1 MAKTILKIPGSE
13 RFHSTG
19 KRPAESSISPK
30 LKLYPYDL
38 ELEVDPITLEVIAH
52 KLWQIND
59 EQGQALKK
67 ISGSPV
73 ATDANDFN
81 VVLCDEMGDIVNIGP
96 YYLPHAANVDFMVKW
111 TVEHRSDNPG
121 IHPDDMF
128 LCNDPWVGALHPQD
142 VAVLS
147 PIFVGDELFCWTGST
162 IHQVD
167 LGGVNIGSWCVDAE
181 EHFAEGMSY
190 PPIKIVENGEIRR
203 DIEDVYLRRSRAP
216 ALVGLDLRAHIASN
230 NVAKQRMLELVT
242 RYGAPT
248 VKSVMKKQMDYA
260 EQRFRERLLQISD
273 GEWRCETYQEV
284 AKTGDRGVYKTIL
297 TLTKRGDRLTLD
309 FTGTD
314 PNVGMINST
323 RAGAVG
329 GSMVAILPQL
339 CFDIPWAL
347 GGLHRA
353 LEFVTPVGTIINV
366 EFPHGVSMGSISGTW
381 SATNAAN
388 ICIAKMLSSVPEHRD
403 RLLAGCVGSWTT
415 VIASGS
421 DNNRRP
427 FVTMIMDCMAGGW
440 GARSFADG
448 VDTAGLMAAITGQC
462 PNVETNEGFYPILY
476 LYRKETTDSGGPGE
490 FRGGMGAT
498 SCWIPHGPDGDAL
511 QLVLATFGQ
520 AFPTALGIDG
530 GYPANT
536 AMYKMVRNSDIAEWF
551 GRGEIPT
558 DLAQIGGDL
567 EYLPQKCETL
577 QAPGDVFEHTWSGGG
592 GFGDPLDRDPQKV
605 CDDVVLDAVSP
616 GAARTIYGV
625 VIADGEVDVEG
636 TSVERERIRREP
648 LSDGG
653 VR

>member
-1 MAKTILKIPGSE
+1 VAKQILKIPGSE
-13 RFHSTG
+13 RFHSNG
-19 KRPAESSISPK
+19 VRPEPERISPK
-30 LKLYPYDL
+30 LKLFPYDPDH
-38 ELEVDPITLEVIAH
+38 EVDPITLEVVSH

-81 VVLCDEMGDIVNIGP
+81 VVLCDELGDIINIGP

-111 TVEHRSDNPG
+111 TVEHRSENPG
-121 IHPDDMF
+121 IRPDDMF

-147 PIFVGDELFCWTGST
+147 PVFVDDQLLCWTGST

-181 EHFAEGMSY
+181 EHFAEGMAY
-190 PPIKIVENGEIRR
+190 PPIRIVEGGEIRE

-230 NVAKQRMLELVT
+230 NVAKQRMLELAE
-242 RYGAPT
+242 RYGAAT
-248 VKSVMKKQMDYA
+248 VNSVMKKQMDYA
-260 EQRFRERLLQISD
+260 EERFRARLLAIPD
-273 GEWRCETYQEV
+273 GTWRCETYQEV
-284 AKTGDRGVYKTIL
+284 SRTGDRGVHKTIL
-297 TLTKRGDRLTLD
+297 ALTKEGDRLTFD

-329 GSMVAILPQL
+329 GSMVALLPQL

-353 LEFVTPVGTIINV
+353 IEYVTPVGTIVNA

-381 SATNAAN
+381 SVTNASN
-388 ICIAKMLSSVPEHRD
+388 VCIAKMLSSVPELQD

-415 VIASGS
+415 VIASGL
-421 DNNRRP
+421 DNNRQP

-476 LYRKETTDSGGPGE
+476 LYRRETQDSGGPGE

-498 SCWIPHGPDGDAL
+498 SCWIPHGNDSDSV

-536 AMYKMVRNSDIAEWF
+536 AMFKMLRGSNVQDVLAS
-551 GRGEIPT
+551 GRIPT
-558 DLAQIGGDL
+558 DISELEGEL
-567 EYLPQKCETL
+567 EYLPEKYETL
-577 QAPGDVFEHTWSGGG
+577 ELHSDVFEHTWSGGG
-592 GFGDPLDRDPQKV
+592 GFGDPLDRDPAKV
-605 CDDVVLDAVSP
+605 ASDVLNEAVSVD
-616 GAARTIYGV
+616 AARTFYGV
-625 VIADGEVDVEG
+625 VVDAGGRLDEEA
-636 TSVERERIRREP
+636 TEQERDRIRRER
-648 LSDGG
+648 LS
-653 VR
+653 

>member
-1 MAKTILKIPGSE
+1 MAKTILKIHGSE
-13 RFHSTG
+13 RYHSDG
-19 KRPAESSISPK
+19 RRPERNRISPR
-30 LKLYPYDL
+30 LKIFEHDPR
-38 ELEVDPITLEVIAH
+38 LEVDPITLEVVVH

-67 ISGSPV
+67 VSGSPV

-81 VVLCDEMGDIVNIGP
+81 VVLCDELGDIVNIGP

-111 TVEHRSDNPG
+111 TVEHRSENPG
-121 IHPDDMF
+121 IHPGDMF

-147 PIFVGDELFCWTGST
+147 PVFVGDELFCWTGST
-162 IHQVD
+162 IHAVD
-167 LGGVNIGSWCVDAE
+167 VGGINIGSWCVDAE
-181 EHFAEGMSY
+181 EHFAEGMAY
-190 PPIKIVENGEIRR
+190 PPIKIVEAGEIRR
-203 DIEDVYLRRSRAP
+203 DVEDVYLRRSRAP

-230 NVAKQRMLELVT
+230 NVAKERIHELVG
-242 RYGAPT
+242 RYGAEI
-248 VKSVMKKQMDYA
+248 VHAVMKKQMDYA
-260 EQRFRERLLQISD
+260 EERFRARLREIPD
-273 GEWRCETYQEV
+273 GTWRCETYQEV
-284 AKTGDRGVYKTIL
+284 AKTGDRRVHKTVL
-297 TLTKRGDRLTLD
+297 TLTKEDDRITFD

-314 PNVGMINST
+314 ANVGMINST

-353 LEFVTPVGTIINV
+353 IEFVTPVGTIINA

-381 SATNAAN
+381 SCTNAAN
-388 ICIAKMLSSVPEHRD
+388 VCIAKMLSSVPELQD

-415 VIASGS
+415 VIASGL
-421 DNNRRP
+421 DNNKQP

-476 LYRKETTDSGGPGE
+476 LYRRETKDSGGAGE

-498 SCWIPHGPDGDAL
+498 SCWVPYDTDGRPL
-511 QLVLATFGQ
+511 QLVLATFGE

-536 AMYKMVRNSDIAEWF
+536 AMYKMARRATVADWF
-551 GRGEIPT
+551 ARGEIPT
-558 DLAQIGGDL
+558 DIALVGGEL

-577 QAPGDVFEHTWSGGG
+577 QEPGDVFEHTWSGGG
-592 GFGDPLDRDPQKV
+592 GFGDPIDREPERVAEDV
-605 CDDVVLDAVSP
+605 RNDAVSTAAARDIYGVVLDAS
-616 GAARTIYGV
+616 GGV
-625 VIADGEVDVEG
+625 DTDA
-636 TSVERERIRREP
+636 TERRREAIRAER
-648 LSDGG
+648 LS
-653 VR
+653 

>member
-13 RFHSTG
+13 RFHSSG
-19 KRPAESSISPK
+19 ARPSLDKISPK
-30 LKLYPYDL
+30 LKLFTYDPDH
-38 ELEVDPITLEVIAH
+38 EVDPITLEVVAH

-59 EQGQALKK
+59 EQGEALKK

-81 VVLCDEMGDIVNIGP
+81 VVLCDELGDIINIGP

-147 PIFVGDELFCWTGST
+147 PVFVGDELLCWTGST

-190 PPIKIVENGEIRR
+190 PPIKIVEGGEIRR

-230 NVAKQRMLELVT
+230 NVAKARMLELVD
-242 RYGAPT
+242 RYDART
-248 VKSVMKKQMDYA
+248 VNSVMKKQMDYA
-260 EQRFRERLLQISD
+260 EQRFRERLVSIPD
-273 GEWRCETYQEV
+273 GTWRCETYQEV
-284 AKTGDRGVYKTIL
+284 ARTGDRGVHKTVL
-297 TLTKRGDRLTLD
+297 ALTKKGDRLIFD
-309 FTGTD
+309 FEGTD

-339 CFDIPWAL
+339 CYDIPWAL

-353 LEFVTPVGTIINV
+353 IDYNTPLGTIINA
-366 EFPHGVSMGSISGTW
+366 EFPHGVSMGSIAGTW
-381 SATNAAN
+381 SATNASN
-388 ICIAKMLSSVPEHRD
+388 VCIAKMLSSVPDLQD

-415 VIASGS
+415 VIASGQ
-421 DNNRRP
+421 DNNKQP

-440 GARSFADG
+440 GARSFGDG

-476 LYRKETTDSGGPGE
+476 LYRRETQDSRSAAAWGRCRAG
-490 FRGGMGAT
+490 FRTA
-498 SCWIPHGPDGDAL
+498 
-511 QLVLATFGQ
+511 
-520 AFPTALGIDG
+520 PTARRSSSSSRRSDRRSR
-530 GYPANT
+530 PPWAST
-536 AMYKMVRNSDIAEWF
+536 AATQ
-551 GRGEIPT
+551 PT
-558 DLAQIGGDL
+558 RR
-567 EYLPQKCETL
+567 CSR
-577 QAPGDVFEHTWSGGG
+577 WS
-592 GFGDPLDRDPQKV
+592 
-605 CDDVVLDAVSP
+605 
-616 GAARTIYGV
+616 AARTP
-625 VIADGEVDVEG
+625 
-636 TSVERERIRREP
+636 RR
-648 LSDGG
+648 
-653 VR
+653 

>member
-13 RFHSTG
+13 RFHSSG
-19 KRPAESSISPK
+19 ARPELSSISPK
-30 LKLYPYDL
+30 LKLFPYDP
-38 ELEVDPITLEVIAH
+38 EREVDPVTLEVVAN

-81 VVLCDEMGDIVNIGP
+81 VVLCDELGDIVNIGP

-121 IHPDDMF
+121 IAPDDMF

-147 PIFVGDELFCWTGST
+147 PIFIGDQLLCWTGST

-167 LGGVNIGSWCVDAE
+167 VGGINIGSWCVDAD

-190 PPIKIVENGEIRR
+190 PPIKIVEGGVIRQ
-203 DIEDVYLRRSRAP
+203 DVEDVYLRRSRAP

-230 NVAKQRMLELVT
+230 NVAKQRMLQLVD
-242 RYGAPT
+242 RYSPET
-248 VKSVMKKQMDYA
+248 VNSVMKKQMDYA
-260 EQRFRERLLQISD
+260 ESRFRERLKSIPD
-273 GEWRCETYQEV
+273 GTWRCETYQEV
-284 AKTGDRGVYKTIL
+284 ARTGDRRVHKTVL
-297 TLTKRGDRLTLD
+297 ALRKHEDRLSFD

-339 CFDIPWAL
+339 CYDIPWAL

-353 LEFVTPVGTIINV
+353 IEYTTPIGTIVNA

-381 SATNAAN
+381 SATNASN
-388 ICIAKMLSSVPEHRD
+388 VCIAKMLSSVPELQD

-415 VIASGS
+415 VIASGL
-421 DNNRRP
+421 DNNKQP

-440 GARSFADG
+440 GASSFGDG

-476 LYRKETTDSGGPGE
+476 LYRRETTDSGGPGE
-490 FRGGMGAT
+490 WRGGMGAT
-498 SCWIPHGPDGDAL
+498 SCWIPHGTDGESL

-536 AMYKMVRNSDIAEWF
+536 AMFRMVRDSDTRQIIAS
-551 GRGEIPT
+551 GKLPT
-558 DLAQIGGDL
+558 ELEQIEGGL
-567 EYLPQKCETL
+567 EHLPEKYETL
-577 QAPGDVFEHTWSGGG
+577 EGPDDVFEHTWSGGG
-592 GFGDPLDRDPQKV
+592 GFGDPLDRDPERV
-605 CDDVVLDAVSP
+605 HADIRNDAVSVA
-616 GAARTIYGV
+616 AARDIYGV
-625 VIADGEVDVEG
+625 VVDGELDLAATEELRRQIRA
-636 TSVERERIRREP
+636 ER
-648 LSDGG
+648 LS
-653 VR
+653 

>member
-13 RFHSTG
+13 RFHSSG
-19 KRPAESSISPK
+19 ARPERDRISPK
-30 LKLYPYDL
+30 LHLFEHDPTV
-38 ELEVDPITLEVIAH
+38 EVDPITLEVVAH

-81 VVLCDEMGDIVNIGP
+81 VVLCDELGDIVNIGP

-147 PIFVGDELFCWTGST
+147 PVFVGDKLLCWTGST

-167 LGGVNIGSWCVDAE
+167 LGGVNIGSWCVDAD
-181 EHFAEGMSY
+181 EHFAEGMAY
-190 PPIKIVENGEIRR
+190 PPIKIVEGGTIRR
-203 DIEDVYLRRSRAP
+203 DVEDVYLRRSRAP

-230 NVAKQRMLELVT
+230 NVAKQRMLELVD
-242 RYGAPT
+242 RYGAET
-248 VKSVMKKQMDYA
+248 VHAVMNKQMDYA
-260 EQRFRERLLQISD
+260 EQRFRERLRSIPD
-273 GEWRCETYQEV
+273 GTWRCETYQEV
-284 AKTGDRGVYKTIL
+284 AKTGDRGVYKTVL
-297 TLTKRGDRLTLD
+297 ALTKQGDRLTFD

-339 CFDIPWAL
+339 CYDIPWAL

-353 LEFVTPVGTIINV
+353 IDYVTPLGTIVNA

-381 SATNAAN
+381 SVTNASN
-388 ICIAKMLSSVPEHRD
+388 VTIAKMLSSVPELED

-415 VIASGS
+415 VIASGL
-421 DNNRRP
+421 DNNKQP

-440 GARSFADG
+440 GATSFGDG

-476 LYRKETTDSGGPGE
+476 LYRRETKDSGGPGE

-498 SCWIPHGPDGDAL
+498 SCWIPYGTDGEAL

-520 AFPTALGIDG
+520 AFPTALGVDG
-530 GYPANT
+530 GYPANGS
-536 AMYKMVRNSDIAEWF
+536 MFRMVRGSNAEALLES
-551 GRGEIPT
+551 GRIPT
-558 DLAQIGGDL
+558 DLSHLEGEL
-567 EYLPQKCETL
+567 EYLPQKFETL
-577 QAPGDVFEHTWSGGG
+577 ELAGDVFEHTWSGGG
-592 GFGDPLDRDPQKV
+592 GFGDPIDRDPDKV
-605 CDDVVLDAVSP
+605 AEDVRNDAVSAE
-616 GAARTIYGV
+616 AARRIYGV
-625 VIADGEVDVEG
+625 VLADGGADHDA
-636 TSVERERIRREP
+636 TRDERERIRAER
-648 LSDGG
+648 LS
-653 VR
+653 

>member
-1 MAKTILKIPGSE
+1 MAKTILQIPGSE
-13 RFHSTG
+13 RFHSSG
-19 KRPAESSISPK
+19 ARPDESSISPK
-30 LKLYPYDL
+30 LKLFPYDP
-38 ELEVDPITLEVIAH
+38 EREVDPVTLEVVAH

-81 VVLCDEMGDIVNIGP
+81 VVLCDELGDIVNIGP

-111 TVEHRSDNPG
+111 TVEHRSENPG
-121 IHPDDMF
+121 IEPDDMF

-147 PIFVGDELFCWTGST
+147 PVFVGDELLCWTGST

-167 LGGVNIGSWCVDAE
+167 VGGINIGSWCVDAD
-181 EHFAEGMSY
+181 EHFAEGMAY
-190 PPIKIVENGEIRR
+190 PPIKIVERGEIRQ
-203 DIEDVYLRRSRAP
+203 DVEDVYLRRSRSP

-230 NVAKQRMLELVT
+230 NVAKQRLLELVD
-242 RYGAPT
+242 RYGAAT
-248 VKSVMKKQMDYA
+248 VNSVMKKQMDYA
-260 EQRFRERLLQISD
+260 ESRFRERLKSIPD
-273 GEWRCETYQEV
+273 GTWRCETYQEV
-284 AKTGDRGVYKTIL
+284 ARTGDRGVHKTVL
-297 TLTKRGDRLTLD
+297 ALTKRGDKLTFD

-339 CFDIPWAL
+339 CYDIPWAL

-353 LEFVTPVGTIINV
+353 IEYVTPIGTIVNA

-381 SATNAAN
+381 SVTNASN
-388 ICIAKMLSSVPEHRD
+388 ICIAKMLASVPELQD

-415 VIASGS
+415 VIASGL
-421 DNNRRP
+421 DNNKQP

-440 GARSFADG
+440 GARSFGDG

-476 LYRKETTDSGGPGE
+476 LYRRETKDSGGPGE
-490 FRGGMGAT
+490 WRGGMGAT
-498 SCWIPHGPDGDAL
+498 SCWIPHGTDGESL

-536 AMYKMVRNSDIAEWF
+536 SMFRMVRDSNARDIIAS
-551 GRGEIPT
+551 GRLPTHLEEIRGT
-558 DLAQIGGDL
+558 L
-567 EYLPQKCETL
+567 EHLPEKHETL
-577 QAPGDVFEHTWSGGG
+577 EGPDDVFEHTWSGGG
-592 GFGDPLDRDPQKV
+592 GFGDPLDRDPHKV
-605 CDDVVLDAVSP
+605 HEDVINDAVSVE
-616 GAARTIYGV
+616 AARDIYGV
-625 VIADGEVDVEG
+625 VVNGDLDLEATEELR
-636 TSVERERIRREP
+636 SQIRRER
-648 LSDGG
+648 LS
-653 VR
+653 

>member
-13 RFHSTG
+13 RFHSSG
-19 KRPAESSISPK
+19 ARPDERSISPK
-30 LKLYPYDL
+30 LRLFPYDP
-38 ELEVDPITLEVIAH
+38 EHEVDPITLEVVAH

-59 EQGQALKK
+59 EQGQALQK

-81 VVLCDEMGDIVNIGP
+81 VVLCDELGDIVNIGP

-121 IHPDDMF
+121 IRPDDMF

-147 PIFVGDELFCWTGST
+147 PVFVGDELLCWTGST

-167 LGGVNIGSWCVDAE
+167 VGGINIGSWCVDAD

-190 PPIKIVENGEIRR
+190 PPIKIVEGGEIRR
-203 DIEDVYLRRSRAP
+203 DVEDVYLRRSRAP

-230 NVAKQRMLELVT
+230 NVAKQRLLELVD
-242 RYGAPT
+242 RYGART
-248 VKSVMKKQMDYA
+248 VNAVMKRQMDYA
-260 EQRFRERLLQISD
+260 EQRFRERLREIPD
-273 GEWRCETYQEV
+273 GTWRCETYQEV
-284 AKTGDRGVYKTIL
+284 ARTGDRRVHKTVL
-297 TLTKRGDRLTLD
+297 ALTKEGDRLRFD

-353 LEFVTPVGTIINV
+353 IDYVTPLGTIVNA

-381 SATNAAN
+381 SVTNASN
-388 ICIAKMLSSVPEHRD
+388 ICIAKMLSSVPELED

-415 VIASGS
+415 VIASGL
-421 DNNRRP
+421 DNNRQP

-440 GARSFADG
+440 GARSFGDG

-476 LYRKETTDSGGPGE
+476 LYRRETRDSGGPGE

-498 SCWIPHGPDGDAL
+498 SCWIPHGTDGEAL

-536 AMYKMVRNSDIAEWF
+536 AMFTMVRGSNAEALLRS
-551 GRGEIPT
+551 GTIPT
-558 DLAQIGGDL
+558 SLAEL
-567 EYLPQKCETL
+567 EGELEHLPEKCETL
-577 QAPGDVFEHTWSGGG
+577 ERPGDVFEHTWSGGG
-592 GFGDPLDRDPQKV
+592 GFGDPLDRDPARV
-605 CDDVVLDAVSP
+605 AEDVRNDAVSVE
-616 GAARTIYGV
+616 AARRIYGV
-625 VIADGEVDVEG
+625 VVDGALDLEATER
-636 TSVERERIRREP
+636 ERERIRRER
-648 LSDGG
+648 LGQ
-653 VR
+653 

>member
-1 MAKTILKIPGSE
+1 MAKTILRIPGSE
-13 RFHSTG
+13 RFHSSG
-19 KRPAESSISPK
+19 ERPDESQISPK
-30 LKLYPYDL
+30 LKLFKPAG
-38 ELEVDPITLEVIAH
+38 EVEVDPITLEVVAH

-81 VVLCDEMGDIVNIGP
+81 VVLCDQLGDIVNIGP

-111 TVEHRSDNPG
+111 TVEHRSENPG

-147 PIFVGDELFCWTGST
+147 PIFVGDELLCWTGST

-167 LGGVNIGSWCVDAE
+167 LGGVNIGSWCVDADD
-181 EHFAEGMSY
+181 HFAEGMAY
-190 PPIKIVENGEIRR
+190 PPIKIIEGGTLRQ

-230 NVAKQRMLELVT
+230 NVAKQRIHELVD
-242 RYGAPT
+242 RYGADT
-248 VKSVMKKQMDYA
+248 VHAVMSKQMDYA
-260 EQRFRERLLQISD
+260 EERFRERLRSIPD
-273 GEWRCETYQEV
+273 GIWRCETYQEV
-284 AKTGDRGVYKTIL
+284 ARTGDRHVHKTVL
-297 TLTKRGDRLTLD
+297 SLTKEGDSLTFD

-339 CFDIPWAL
+339 CYDIPWAL

-353 LEFVTPVGTIINV
+353 IEYNTPLGTIVNA

-381 SATNAAN
+381 SVTNASN
-388 ICIAKMLSSVPEHRD
+388 VCIAKMLASVPELDD

-415 VIASGS
+415 VIASGL
-421 DNNRRP
+421 DNNKQP

-440 GARSFADG
+440 GARSFGDG

-476 LYRKETTDSGGPGE
+476 LYRRETKDSGGPGE

-498 SCWIPHGPDGDAL
+498 SCWVPHGTDGESL

-536 AMYKMVRNSDIAEWF
+536 SMFKMVRDSNALEMLAGGVIPADLSEIE
-551 GRGEIPT
+551 GE
-558 DLAQIGGDL
+558 L
-567 EYLPQKCETL
+567 EYLPQKYETYEGP
-577 QAPGDVFEHTWSGGG
+577 ADVFEHTWSGGG
-592 GFGDPLDRDPQKV
+592 GFGDPLDRDPEKV
-605 CDDVVLDAVSP
+605 VHDVRNDAVS
-616 GAARTIYGV
+616 AEVARRVYGV
-625 VIADGEVDVEG
+625 VFNGALDVEA
-636 TSVERERIRREP
+636 TERERERIRAER
-648 LSDGG
+648 LS
-653 VR
+653 